1 MVEKNSPEEKRAA
14 EQPRTAQ
21 VGAQDKGQGG
31 DEAKASD
38 EPRSA
43 AAKVL
48 QVDAGEVQNDPY
60 PAYDLMSLDELRSL
74 AGDRSVSMP
83 ADVEKAQLISALRA
97 ADTAS

>member
-21 VGAQDKGQGG
+21 AGAEDKSQGG
-31 DEAKASD
+31 GEAKASN

-48 QVDAGEVQNDPY
+48 QTDPADAQNDPY

-74 AGDRSVSMP
+74 AGERGARMP
-83 ADVEKAQLISALRA
+83 EDVEKAHLISALRA
-97 ADTAS
+97 ADTSS

>member
-38 EPRSA
+38 EPVRPRRRCCRSTP
-43 AAKVL
+43 
-48 QVDAGEVQNDPY
+48 GRCRTTRTP
-60 PAYDLMSLDELRSL
+60 P
-74 AGDRSVSMP
+74 
-83 ADVEKAQLISALRA
+83 
-97 ADTAS
+97 TT